1 MTAPTTT
8 IEAQT
13 YLGEVESEL
22 ADLPSDERAELIE
35 DLAMHL
41 VALEEDSDGR
51 SLAARLGSPADYAT
65 ELRLAAGLPPRSTEL
80 PDAGRLAAG
89 FRVIRKGT
97 AAVRE
102 SQASREIWSFL
113 PQLRPAWWVLRGYL
127 LVLLPRLR
135 HVDSYH
141 DFPVPALLGSHLV
154 GGAAVLLAVVMSVM
168 LGRRRLHRFGI
179 VAVLALDLLVLGA
192 AADLAQSAQA
202 RTRPHVTFISS
213 SPGNPFV
220 DSPLITRQG
229 PVTNILAFAA
239 DGTALTGVLLYD
251 QDGRPLETGSQQWFP
266 DECRRVLDAPRA
278 VDGTGVPFSYP
289 KQYVLDPEGKTVIG
303 DPLRPGQ
310 CKPLTTPKVS
320 LPVFPKPSPAAAA
333 KPVAKAAGK

>member
-8 IEAQT
+8 PAAEQ
-13 YLGEVESEL
+13 YLADVEHEL
-22 ADLPSDERAELIE
+22 ADLPAEERAELLE

-41 VALEEDSDGR
+41 SALEEEGDER
-51 SLAARLGSPADYAT
+51 PLATRLGSAADYAA
-65 ELRLAAGLPPRSTEL
+65 ELRLAAGLPARSAGADEE
-80 PDAGRLAAG
+80 GRLMVGTRLLWQAA
-89 FRVIRKGT
+89 T
-97 AAVRE
+97 AARDSRVVRE
-102 SQASREIWSFL
+102 VWSFL

-127 LVLLPRLR
+127 VVLVPRLR
-135 HVDSYH
+135 HVDSNR
-141 DFPVPALLGSHLV
+141 DFPVPALLGSHLI
-154 GGAAVLLAVVMSVM
+154 GGAAVVLAVVVSVT
-168 LGRRRLHRFGI
+168 LGRRRLPRFGI
-179 VAVLALDLLVLGA
+179 VALLALDLLVLGA
-192 AADLAQSAQA
+192 AVDVAQSALA

-266 DECRRVLDAPRA
+266 DECRRVLEAPRA

-303 DPLRPGQ
+303 DPLRAGQ

-333 KPVAKAAGK
+333 KPAAKAAGR

>member
-8 IEAQT
+8 PAAEQ
-13 YLGEVESEL
+13 YLADVEREL
-22 ADLPSDERAELIE
+22 ADLPAEERAELLE
-35 DLAMHL
+35 DLALHL
-41 VALEEDSDGR
+41 VALEEDNDGR
-51 SLAARLGSPADYAT
+51 ALDARLGSPTDYAA
-65 ELRLAAGLPPRSTEL
+65 ELRTAAGLPPRSTDLTEE
-80 PDAGRLAAG
+80 GRLAAG
-89 FRVIRKGT
+89 TRLLRQAAAAALDNRV
-97 AAVRE
+97 VRDV
-102 SQASREIWSFL
+102 WSFL

-127 LVLLPRLR
+127 VVLVPRLR
-135 HVDSYH
+135 HVDSYN

-168 LGRRRLHRFGI
+168 LGRRRLPRLGI
-179 VAVLALDLLVLGA
+179 VAVLVLDLLVLGA
-192 AADLAQSAQA
+192 AADLAQSARA
-202 RTRPHVTFISS
+202 RTKPHVTFISS

-251 QDGRPLETGSQQWFP
+251 QDGRPLETGTQQWFP
-266 DECRRVLDAPRA
+266 DECRRVLEAPRA
-278 VDGTGVPFSYP
+278 ADGTGVPFSYP

-303 DPLRPGQ
+303 DPVRAGQ

-320 LPVFPKPSPAAAA
+320 LPVFPKPSPAAA
-333 KPVAKAAGK
+333 KPAAKAAGK

>member
-8 IEAQT
+8 PEAQA
-13 YLGEVESEL
+13 YLGEVEHEL
-22 ADLPSDERAELIE
+22 ADLPADERTELLE
-35 DLAMHL
+35 DLGMHL
-41 VALEEDSDGR
+41 VALEEDGDGR
-51 SLAARLGSPADYAT
+51 PLAARLGSPADYAA
-65 ELRLAAGLPPRSTEL
+65 ELRAAAGLPPRSAEVV
-80 PDAGRLAAG
+80 DGGRLAAG
-89 FRVIRKGT
+89 THAVRGLV
-97 AAVRE
+97 AAVAGSRVVRE
-102 SQASREIWSFL
+102 TWSFL

-127 LVLLPRLR
+127 VVLVPRLR
-135 HVDSYH
+135 HIDSYN

-154 GGAAVLLAVVMSVM
+154 GGAAVVLAVVVSVT
-168 LGRRRLHRFGI
+168 LGRRRLPRFGI

-192 AADLAQSAQA
+192 AVDVAQSALA
-202 RTRPHVTFISS
+202 RARPHVTFIRS

-266 DECRRVLDAPRA
+266 DECRRVLEAPRA
-278 VDGTGVPFSYP
+278 ADGTGVPFSYP
-289 KQYVLDPEGKTVIG
+289 KQYVLDPEGKTIIG
-303 DPLRPGQ
+303 DPLRAGQ

-333 KPVAKAAGK
+333 KPAAKAARR